1 MKIVDARG
9 KTCPQ
14 PVILTKKEVD
24 NGELEITAIVDNETS
39 KQNVLKFG
47 TKLNYKCEV
56 ENKEDGT
63 YIILTKSS
71 DIAKC
76 DVCEE
81 SEKIINE
88 IGSAKPQTKG
98 YVFGTNILGSGSEQL
113 GKSLMKAFIY
123 TITETKPYPSFMIFL
138 NSGVKLTAEGSD
150 SIEDLQKLYN
160 AGVKIVSCGT
170 CLDFYE
176 IKTKLQVGQITNMY
190 DIVETITNSDNTV
203 MI

>member
-14 PVILTKKEVD
+14 PVILTKNEVD
-24 NGELEITAIVDNETS
+24 AGELEITIIVDNETS

-63 YIILTKSS
+63 YIQMTKLNNNESTT
-71 DIAKC
+71 C
-76 DVCEE
+76 VE
-81 SEKIINE
+81 SEKIIKN
-88 IGSAKPQTKG
+88 IDKNQSKG
-98 YVFGTNILGSGSEQL
+98 YVIGTNILGNGSEQL

-123 TITETKPYPSFMIFL
+123 TITETKPYPSFLIFL
-138 NSGVKLTAEGSD
+138 NSGVKLTTEGSD
-150 SIEDLQKLYN
+150 SIDDLQKLLEC
-160 AGVKIVSCGT
+160 GVKIVSCGT
-170 CLDFYE
+170 CLDFFE

>member
-14 PVILTKKEVD
+14 PVILTKNEVD
-24 NGELEITAIVDNETS
+24 AGETEITTIVDNETS
-39 KQNVLKFG
+39 RQNVLKFG

-56 ENKEDGT
+56 ENKEDGI
-63 YIILTKSS
+63 YIKMTKI
-71 DIAKC
+71 DNNENITC
-76 DVCEE
+76 VE

-88 IGSAKPQTKG
+88 VDIDKFQSKG
-98 YVFGTNILGSGSEQL
+98 YVFGTNILGNGSEQL
-113 GKSLMKAFIY
+113 GKNLMKAFIY
-123 TITETKPYPSFMIFL
+123 TLTETKPYPSFLIFL
-138 NSGVKLTAEGSD
+138 NSGVKLTTEGSD
-150 SIEDLQKLYN
+150 SIDDLQKLSH

-170 CLDFYE
+170 CLDFFE

>member
-14 PVILTKKEVD
+14 PVILTKKEAD
-24 NGELEITAIVDNETS
+24 NGELEITTIVDNETS

-56 ENKEDGT
+56 EDKADGT
-63 YIILTKSS
+63 YIVMTKSG
-71 DIAKC
+71 DIIQC
-76 DVCEE
+76 DICEE
-81 SEKIINE
+81 AENIINE
-88 IGSAKPQTKG
+88 VGTAKPQSKG
-98 YVFGTNILGSGSEQL
+98 YVFGTNILGSGHEQL
-113 GKSLMKAFIY
+113 GKNLMKAFIY

-138 NSGVKLTAEGSD
+138 NSGVKLTTEGSD
-150 SIEDLQKLYN
+150 SIDDLQKLSQ

-176 IKTKLQVGQITNMY
+176 IKTKLQVGQATNMY